1 MEKVL
6 EKNPIVKDP
15 IVKKNEWK
23 PVEPKKVDQSLLA
36 IERLTV
42 LNGSLV
48 AKVQSLSSELDSL
61 KIKIDQVASR
71 LGL

>member
-6 EKNPIVKDP
+6 EKKVA
-15 IVKKNEWK
+15 
-23 PVEPKKVDQSLLA
+23 KKVVPKVDSSLLA

-42 LNGSLV
+42 LNGTLV
-48 AKVQSLSSELDSL
+48 EQVKDLSMEIDNL
-61 KIKIDQVASR
+61 KDRVAQVASR

>member
-15 IVKKNEWK
+15 IVKKVGPK
-23 PVEPKKVDQSLLA
+23 KVEPKKVDQSLLA

>member
-1 MEKVL
+1 MAKVL
-6 EKNPIVKDP
+6 N
-15 IVKKNEWK
+15 NK
-23 PVEPKKVDQSLLA
+23 PVQQVKIIKDDLSMLA
-36 IERLTV
+36 IEKLTT

-61 KIKIDQVASR
+61 KTRVDQVASR

>member
-15 IVKKNEWK
+15 IVKKA
-23 PVEPKKVDQSLLA
+23 EPKKVDQSLLA